1 MTDKLPYLAL
11 KSIPGVGLVLFQR
24 LLARFGQPARVFQAR
39 IVELLGVKGVNRDL
53 AQALLAFR
61 DWDRVEAELA
71 QMGAVGIEVRMPD
84 DPRFPARPSRS
95 LIRRPFSS
103 SREPS
108 CRRTTWPWRWWAPGT
123 PPTTV

>member
-24 LLARFGQPARVFQAR
+24 LLARFGHRARVFEAR
-39 IVELLGVKGVNRDL
+39 TEELLGVKGVNRDL
-53 AQALLAFR
+53 AQDLLAFR
-61 DWDRVEAELA
+61 DWDRVEAEFAKMAAAGL
-71 QMGAVGIEVRMPD
+71 EVVMPD
-84 DPRFPARPSRS
+84 DPVSRHVSSRS
-95 LIRRPFSS
+95 LIRRSFFS

-108 CRRTTWPWRWWAPGT
+108 CPKTTWPWRWWAPGA